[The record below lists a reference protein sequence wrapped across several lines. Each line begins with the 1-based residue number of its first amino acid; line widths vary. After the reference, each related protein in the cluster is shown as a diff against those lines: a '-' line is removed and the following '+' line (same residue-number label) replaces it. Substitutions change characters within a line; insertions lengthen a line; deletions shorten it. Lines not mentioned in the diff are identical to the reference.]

1 MEVADSSPPVRASV
15 GESTAADP
23 GDEVRDRHSAGHR
36 RGYVVRRALL
46 VADLS
51 GLVAAFVLSE
61 LVTGRVSWGDV
72 DPRVVKLFVIFVA
85 SLPVW
90 VVAAKVY
97 GLYDRDEE
105 RTEHTTVDDLVGVFH
120 LVTVGVWVLF
130 AGAWATGVTTPQIR
144 NTTAFWLL
152 AVILITSFRA
162 AARTLVRRSAAYVQR
177 ALVVGGGDVGQ
188 LICRKVLH
196 HPEYGIEIVGIA
208 DDQPRELRA
217 DLAKIKVYGLDEIEE
232 LVDRFRVDRVV
243 VAFAAASEARL
254 LDVLRRL
261 RDRSIQVDLVPRL
274 YEIMPPDVDV
284 HAVEGL
290 PLLGIR
296 QAGMSRSSRMI
307 KRGLDLVLASTL
319 LVLTAP
325 LFAVFAVL
333 VKRDSPGPVLF
344 RQERLG
350 EGQRAF
356 TAFKFRTMKVGD
368 NDAVHREYISSIMD
382 PGAMATGTGMY
393 KLERPDTI
401 TRSGRWLR
409 RTSLDELPQ
418 LLNVVR
424 GDMSLV
430 GPRPCLRYETEL
442 FEPHHFER
450 FLVPAG
456 ITGLWQVTARAR
468 STFSEA
474 LDMDVA
480 YARGWSLGLDV
491 WILLRTPGQVL
502 RQRGAA

>member
-1 MEVADSSPPVRASV
+1 MSGVTEPRNA
-15 GESTAADP
+15 G
-23 GDEVRDRHSAGHR
+23 GHR
-36 RGYVVRRALL
+36 RGYVVRRSLL
-46 VADLS
+46 VADTLAL
-51 GLVAAFVLSE
+51 LVSFVVTE
-61 LVTGRVSWGDV
+61 LFLGRVSWGEI
-72 DPRVVKLFVIFVA
+72 DPRVTKLFVIFLV

-120 LVTVGVWVLF
+120 LVTVGVWMLY
-130 AGAWATGVTTPQIR
+130 AGAWFTGVTTPQIR
-144 NTTAFWLL
+144 NTTAFWAMAIL
-152 AVILITSFRA
+152 LITSFRA
-162 AARTLVRRSAAYVQR
+162 VARSLVRRSDAYVQR
-177 ALVVGGGDVGQ
+177 ALVIGGGDVGQ
-188 LICRKVLH
+188 LVCRKVLQ
-196 HPEYGIEIVGIA
+196 HPEYRIEIAGLV
-208 DDQPRELRA
+208 DDEPRELRSE
-217 DLAKIKVYGLDEIEE
+217 LAGIQVFPLGDVEG
-232 LVDRFRVDRVV
+232 LVDRLRIDRVV
-243 VAFAAASEARL
+243 VAFSTAEDAAM

-274 YEIMPPDVDV
+274 YEIIPPNADV
-284 HAVEGL
+284 HSVEGL
-290 PLLGIR
+290 PLLGLR
-296 QAGMSRSSRMI
+296 AAGMPRSSKLV
-307 KRGLDLVLASTL
+307 KRGMDVVLSSLL
-319 LVLTAP
+319 LVLTSP
-325 LFAVFAVL
+325 LFLVFAIL
-333 VKRDSPGPVLF
+333 VKRDSPGPVFF

-350 EGQRAF
+350 EGQRPF
-356 TAFKFRTMKVGD
+356 TALKFRTMKVGD
-368 NDAVHREYISSIMD
+368 NDDVHREYISSIMD
-382 PGAMATGTGMY
+382 PGARATGTGMY
-393 KLERPDTI
+393 KLERADVV

-409 RTSLDELPQ
+409 RTSLDELPL
-418 LLNVVR
+418 LLNVLR

-442 FEPHHFER
+442 FEPHQFER

-480 YARGWSLGLDV
+480 YARGWSLGLDL